1 MIVVNINDRVYAA
14 KKDKLEREKL
24 ISDYTPF
31 IIKQLSQFTN
41 RYIDERNSDEL
52 SIGLIAFNEAI
63 DAYESIKGSFLS
75 FSSILIRRRLID
87 YLRKNH
93 SEDTIPLDLY
103 SENRDDFES
112 ENRKLEMFSFVNL
125 LSLYDISLDDLV
137 KQSPKH
143 SDTRETLAKIASKIC
158 ERKDFL
164 EYLKSKKALPVK
176 ELVQNLNISRKT
188 IERHRKYIIALVI
201 IISED
206 LPILKQYIKYINS
219 ESGVAKI

>member
-1 MIVVNINDRVYAA
+1 MDINDRVYAA
-14 KKDKLEREKL
+14 KSDDLEREKL

-31 IIKQLSQFTN
+31 IKKQLSQLTN
-41 RYIDERNSDEL
+41 KYIDDRNSDEL

-63 DAYESIKGSFLS
+63 DIYDSMKGSFLS
-75 FSSILIRRRLID
+75 FSGILIKRRLID

-93 SEDTIPLDLY
+93 IENTIPLDLY
-103 SENRDDFES
+103 RESGDDFES
-112 ENRKLEMFSFVNL
+112 ENRKLEMLSFVSL
-125 LSLYDISLDDLV
+125 LSIYNISLADLV

-143 SDTRETLAKIASKIC
+143 SDTRKISAKIAHKIC
-158 ERKDFL
+158 ESKILL
-164 EYLKSKKALPVK
+164 EYLKSKKTLPVK
-176 ELVQNLNISRKT
+176 ELVHNLNISRKT

-206 LPILKQYIKYINS
+206 LPMLKQYIYS